1 MRNFLYIFGI
11 LFLNTSYGQEEQ
23 TLSEAIAKDTLQS
36 VAVKDSLPQE
46 TTLTALERGREF
58 VIGGIEVKGAKHYNA
73 QTIIV
78 ASGLK
83 VGDKITIPSERFTR
97 IIHKLWNYQVFND
110 IDIYIAKTEGN
121 KVFLEFVIQEMPE
134 LIEVKIE
141 GIRKRKGEE
150 LLKKIELDK
159 DKLKTTKKINES
171 LIAKTKSYIT
181 DKYRKEGFLNTKVH
195 ITTQP
200 VDSLGTK
207 ERMLIR
213 IDRGYKVKINHISF
227 EGNEKFADSKL
238 RRQMKKTK
246 QRFFGRF
253 WKRSKYVQDKYNEDL
268 ASLIDFYKENGYRD
282 ARVTRD
288 TLYDVRKILTLK
300 SLWKK
305 DANTTLGISSSWEIP
320 SIATRCLATS

>member
-23 TLSEAIAKDTLQS
+23 TLPEAIAKDTLQS

-134 LIEVKIE
+134 LTEVKIE

-150 LLKKIELDK
+150 LLKNIESNI
-159 DKLKTTKKINES
+159 KTIRYELGT
-171 LIAKTKSYIT
+171 
-181 DKYRKEGFLNTKVH
+181 RVH
-195 ITTQP
+195 NQLRIIP
-200 VDSLGTK
+200 ELRFFIDDSLDYI
-207 ERMLIR
+207 ER
-213 IDRGYKVKINHISF
+213 ID
-227 EGNEKFADSKL
+227 EL
-238 RRQMKKTK
+238 LKK
-246 QRFFGRF
+246 
-253 WKRSKYVQDKYNEDL
+253 
-268 ASLIDFYKENGYRD
+268 
-282 ARVTRD
+282 
-288 TLYDVRKILTLK
+288 
-300 SLWKK
+300 
-305 DANTTLGISSSWEIP
+305 
-320 SIATRCLATS
+320 

>member
-23 TLSEAIAKDTLQS
+23 TLPEAIAKDTLQS

-213 IDRGYKVKINHISF
+213 IDRGYKVKINHITF
-227 EGNEKFADSKL
+227 EGNTAML
-238 RRQMKKTK
+238 
-246 QRFFGRF
+246 
-253 WKRSKYVQDKYNEDL
+253 V
-268 ASLIDFYKENGYRD
+268 
-282 ARVTRD
+282 
-288 TLYDVRKILTLK
+288 
-300 SLWKK
+300 
-305 DANTTLGISSSWEIP
+305 
-320 SIATRCLATS
+320 